1 MKITKLVYRCEPH
14 ELTEQN
20 RKDRVRMC
28 LENLAKFEDGTW
40 RLCDVVTGDESWFYW
55 RQVGKKQ
62 SNKSWVA
69 EGEKARTVVK
79 IGRFESK
86 NLFTIFFRT
95 SGVVHI
101 SYLDKGKTIDHQT
114 YIKDCLKPLVSTLKE
129 QRPMYGTKNLKFHHD
144 NARPHVHKDVKKY
157 LESQNLTVMSHP
169 PYSPDLA
176 PCDFWLNS
184 YIKQRLSNHSSSESL
199 SDQITEIV
207 SSIPESEYRKTFNK
221 WIERMQYCVKYQG
234 HYFEHLIK

>member
-1 MKITKLVYRCEPH
+1 MDGVRKNSDGTVTVKEQKRYLSCIKNDPWFKYDEIKTETALSRGTIEAIIHKHLKMKKLVSRLIPH

-20 RKDRVRMC
+20 RKDRVRIC
-28 LENLAKFEDGTW
+28 IENLVKFDDGTW
-40 RLCDVVTGDESWFYW
+40 RLCDAVTGDESWFYW

-101 SYLDKGKTIDHQT
+101 SYLDKGKTINHQT
-114 YIKDCLKPLVSTLKE
+114 YIKDCLKLLVSTLKE
-129 QRPMYGTKNLKFHHD
+129 QRPM
-144 NARPHVHKDVKKY
+144 
-157 LESQNLTVMSHP
+157 
-169 PYSPDLA
+169 
-176 PCDFWLNS
+176 
-184 YIKQRLSNHSSSESL
+184 
-199 SDQITEIV
+199 
-207 SSIPESEYRKTFNK
+207 
-221 WIERMQYCVKYQG
+221 
-234 HYFEHLIK
+234 